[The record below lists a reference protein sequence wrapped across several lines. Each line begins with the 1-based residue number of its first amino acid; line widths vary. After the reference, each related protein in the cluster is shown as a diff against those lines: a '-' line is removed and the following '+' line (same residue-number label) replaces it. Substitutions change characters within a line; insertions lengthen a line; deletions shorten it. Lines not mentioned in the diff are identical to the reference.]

1 MEVPENVEEELKRRC
16 NILFRM
22 GAKKKIKSAFFEGK
36 PLCSIMFRFDSIYL
50 DIWTDIVKH
59 ELFKKIKADFEKN
72 YKGYVYLGIYSERKE
87 GAELTFL
94 YVLEEDAKYWG
105 KEREQLK
112 NGNPLAYI
120 YNFTEGYDDI
130 VPITIMVRNGIL
142 VRIEE

>member
-1 MEVPENVEEELKRRC
+1 M
-16 NILFRM
+16 
-22 GAKKKIKSAFFEGK
+22 
-36 PLCSIMFRFDSIYL
+36 
-50 DIWTDIVKH
+50 
-59 ELFKKIKADFEKN
+59 
-72 YKGYVYLGIYSERKE
+72 
-87 GAELTFL
+87 TFL